1 MILVPF
7 KNGWTDLTKL
17 LCVGSVSVREKLFGR
32 KKPNLV
38 SGFAGKTRQN
48 WIIMIFIQYKGTA
61 ISLAYNGR
69 TRLQIENPKGR
80 LENHVSIV
88 RY

>member
-1 MILVPF
+1 
-7 KNGWTDLTKL
+7 
-17 LCVGSVSVREKLFGR
+17 
-32 KKPNLV
+32 
-38 SGFAGKTRQN
+38 
-48 WIIMIFIQYKGTA
+48 MIFIQYKGTA